1 MKKFIFFL
9 ALTAI
14 TIITSS
20 GFNENRFGVRPG
32 EKAPL
37 IEINDPTEKN
47 ATIDYRNKYTIIN
60 IWKSDDATS
69 RTREKCY
76 QAWLNKEIPKKET
89 VIVSINLDENT
100 NLFNSIVLSDRLD
113 MNRQHN
119 ISGTEADKLRTKLEM
134 TNAIGSLLIAPDG
147 RVLAVNPGIAELRD
161 ILS

>member
-37 IEINDPTEKN
+37 IEITDSTEKN
-47 ATIDYRNKYTIIN
+47 ATINYKNKYTLIN
-60 IWKSDDATS
+60 VWKSDDATS
-69 RTREKCY
+69 RTREKKY
-76 QAWLNKEIPKKET
+76 QAWLDKET
-89 VIVSINLDENT
+89 LKTEAAIVSINLDENT
-100 NLFNSIVLSDRLD
+100 TLFKSIVMSDGLE
-113 MNRQHN
+113 MERQHN
-119 ISGTEADKLRTKLEM
+119 LRGPEADKLRKKLEM

-147 RVLAVNPGIAELRD
+147 KVIAVNPKIADLQE